1 MESCHCTK
9 KMIKFDI
16 ETIDFD
22 SPTALIHFLENMFL
36 MKPYLLTSFS
46 LNSLRLVVEHNT
58 DFEDGNKK

>member
-1 MESCHCTK
+1 
-9 KMIKFDI
+9 MIKFDI